1 MAGKIFIS
9 YRRGDDPGNTGRLFD
24 HLQQAFQP
32 EQLFMD
38 VDSIAPGL
46 DFVRVLEEQVGQCDV
61 MLAMIGPRWFDAV
74 DQHGSRRIDDPNDF
88 VRIEIESA
96 LKQDKRVIPVLV
108 GETRMP
114 RLEDLPEAI
123 RLLARRNAVRLTHER
138 FRADAHSLVKAL
150 QQALDEA
157 EALRQA
163 RVEAA
168 RRAQTEAERRREE
181 EAANERAKV
190 QREAEEHARREKEQA
205 RLTAIAGLSADKI
218 DKAEELAN
226 WDFIKASESAQEF
239 RDHLARFPHGVT
251 ERMART
257 RLESLMWA
265 GLSVRP
271 DLSGLRSFLDQ
282 FPDARHAAD
291 AKARLAA
298 LERQSPA
305 AREEEERGSQE
316 MAAWVSASTI
326 GDAAALKAFLTNW
339 PRSQHAKAA
348 RTQIREIE
356 GGSMWWEWLPQRLRA
371 PSGTLLGLSFF
382 ILMTTLSISYVALTS
397 FGIPR
402 IAMVIVMGIAALL
415 PYWRRATVG
424 GTELALY
431 WLGCVLAM
439 AIVIYEWMTL
449 WSPEF
454 LLNIELMFGLEIKP
468 SFELISASA
477 LVAILLVAVCSAA
490 VLAYRRRAVL
500 GGVELALYWLG
511 CSTLIW
517 LAIGNLFQVAQPN
530 DKGSFS
536 NGYLIGALIVTCV
549 AAVLAYWRRAAL
561 SRSELWIYSLAI
573 ATFVLFGFVAGG

>member
-1 MAGKIFIS
+1 MTSRIFIS

-24 HLQQAFQP
+24 HLQQAFGP

-61 MLAMIGPRWFDAV
+61 LLAMIGPRWFDAV

-96 LKQDKRVIPVLV
+96 LKQDKRVIPVLL

-123 RLLARRNAVRLTHER
+123 GPLARRNAVRMTHER
-138 FRADAHSLVKAL
+138 FRADAHSLIRAL

-168 RRAQTEAERRREE
+168 RRAQTEAERRLEE
-181 EAANERAKV
+181 EAANARAKS
-190 QREAEEHARREKEQA
+190 QGEAEEQARREKEQA
-205 RLTAIAGLSADKI
+205 RLGAIAGLSAEQI

-257 RLESLMWA
+257 RLESLMWT

-271 DLSGLRSFLDQ
+271 DLGGLRSFLDQ
-282 FPDARHAAD
+282 FPDGRHVAD

-298 LERQSPA
+298 WERQARA
-305 AREEEERGSQE
+305 ARE
-316 MAAWVSASTI
+316 
-326 GDAAALKAFLTNW
+326 
-339 PRSQHAKAA
+339 
-348 RTQIREIE
+348 
-356 GGSMWWEWLPQRLRA
+356 GGSTWWRWLPQRLRA
-371 PSGTLLGLSFF
+371 PSGTLLGLAFF
-382 ILMTTLSISYVALTS
+382 IVMTTLSISYVSLPLQ
-397 FGIPR
+397 GIPR
-402 IAMVIVMGIAALL
+402 IGIVIAMGIAALL
-415 PYWRRATVG
+415 AYRRRALVG

-439 AIVIYEWMTL
+439 AVVTYEWMLHSMTL
-449 WSPEF
+449 WWFEWFGSEASP
-454 LLNIELMFGLEIKP
+454 P
-468 SFELISASA
+468 SFELTSASA
-477 LVAILLVAVCSAA
+477 LVVILLVAVCSATI
-490 VLAYRRRAVL
+490 LAYRRRAVL

-511 CSTLIW
+511 CSTLIT
-517 LAIGNLFQVAQPN
+517 LAIGNLFQAAQPN
-530 DKGSFS
+530 DKGSFG
-536 NGYLIGALIVTCV
+536 NGYLIGALIVICV
-549 AAVLAYWRRAAL
+549 GAVLAYWRRADL
-561 SRSELWIYSLAI
+561 SRSELWIYALAI
-573 ATFVLFGFVAGG
+573 AYFVLGGFIARGS

>member
-24 HLQQAFQP
+24 HLQQAFGP
-32 EQLFMD
+32 EQLFMY

-61 MLAMIGPRWFDAV
+61 LLAMIGPRWFDAL

-123 RLLARRNAVRLTHER
+123 RPLARRNAVRMTHER
-138 FRADAHSLVKAL
+138 FRADAHSLIRAL

-181 EAANERAKV
+181 EAANARAKG
-190 QREAEEHARREKEQA
+190 QREAEEQARREKEQA
-205 RLTAIAGLSADKI
+205 RLTAIAGLSAEQI

-265 GLSVRP
+265 GLSVRA
-271 DLSGLRSFLDQ
+271 DLGGLRSFLDQ
-282 FPDARHAAD
+282 FPDGRHVAD
-291 AKARLAA
+291 ARARLAA
-298 LERQSPA
+298 WERQVLA
-305 AREEEERGSQE
+305 ARE
-316 MAAWVSASTI
+316 
-326 GDAAALKAFLTNW
+326 
-339 PRSQHAKAA
+339 
-348 RTQIREIE
+348 
-356 GGSMWWEWLPQRLRA
+356 GGSTWWRWLPQRLRA
-371 PSGTLLGLSFF
+371 PGGTLLGLAFF
-382 ILMTTLSISYVALTS
+382 IVMTTLSISYFILPIQ
-397 FGIPR
+397 GIPR
-402 IAMVIVMGIAALL
+402 IGIVIAMGTAALL
-415 PYWRRATVG
+415 AYRRRALAG

-439 AIVIYEWMTL
+439 AIVTYEWILHNMPL
-449 WSPEF
+449 WWFEWFGVEARLPTV
-454 LLNIELMFGLEIKP
+454 ELT
-468 SFELISASA
+468 SASA
-477 LVAILLVAVCSAA
+477 LVPILLVTVCSAA

-511 CSTLIW
+511 CSTLIL
-517 LAIGNLFQVAQPN
+517 LAIGNLFQAAQPN
-530 DKGSFS
+530 DKASFG
-536 NGYLIGALIVTCV
+536 NGYLTGALIVICV
-549 AAVLAYWRRAAL
+549 AAVLAYRRRAAL
-561 SRSELWIYSLAI
+561 SRSELWIYALAI
-573 ATFVLFGFVAGG
+573 AYFVLGGFVARG